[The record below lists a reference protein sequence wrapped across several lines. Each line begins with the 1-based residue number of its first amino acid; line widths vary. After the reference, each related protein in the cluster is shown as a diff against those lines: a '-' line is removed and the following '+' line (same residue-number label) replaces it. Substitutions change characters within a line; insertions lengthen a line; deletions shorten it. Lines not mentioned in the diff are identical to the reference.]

1 MKKAENSTMEKRE
14 SSKNLAVYQAK
25 YHDSSLIVR
34 YANTRFFNTINTLV
48 DSISP
53 NRILDLGC
61 GEGMVLDQIGA
72 RYSILPVGID
82 IDADRVYLAMSQT
95 SRFPYVIGS
104 AQELPFKNNAFDMVM
119 ILEVLEHVGEPET
132 ALQEAL
138 RVTSKYLLA
147 SVPNEP
153 WWRIGNMI
161 RLKYLSEWGNTPEHI
176 NHWTVKGF
184 KRFIQGRFH
193 ILRVETP
200 VLWTFILAKKR
211 H

>member
-1 MKKAENSTMEKRE
+1 MHKRE
-14 SSKNLAVYQAK
+14 SSKNLAAYQAK

-34 YANTRFFNTINTLV
+34 YANSRFFNTINTLV
-48 DSISP
+48 DSISS

-61 GEGMVLDQIGA
+61 GEGMALDQIGA
-72 RYSILPVGID
+72 RYSIPPVGID
-82 IDADRVYLAMSQT
+82 IDADRVYLAMRQV

-104 AQELPFKNNAFDMVM
+104 VQELPFKDNAFDMVM

-184 KRFIQGRFH
+184 KRFIKGRFH

-200 VLWTFILAKKR
+200 VLWTFILAEKR
-211 H
+211 R